1 MTNKD
6 YEHIKLMLDFAKR
19 VKRRTAGASV
29 AQFLENDDLQDMV
42 LYAMGQIG
50 ENANAVSEAARNKHH
65 EVLWDPIIGIRN
77 RVFHSYGDVDMS
89 IVYEAAVG
97 HIPEL
102 IKELTKI
109 LDEG

>member
-1 MTNKD
+1 MINKD
-6 YEHIKLMLDFAKR
+6 YEHIKLMLDFAGR
-19 VKRRTAGASV
+19 VKRRISEMSV

-50 ENANAVSEAARNKHH
+50 ENANAVSDTVRNKYH
-65 EVLWDPIIGIRN
+65 EVLWSPIIGIRN
-77 RVFHSYGDVDMS
+77 RVFHSYGNIDMS
-89 IVYEAAVG
+89 IVYETAVG

-109 LDEG
+109 LDEN

>member
-1 MTNKD
+1 MINKD
-6 YEHIKLMLDFAKR
+6 YEHIKLMLEFAKR
-19 VKRRTAGASV
+19 VERRITGVSV
-29 AQFLENDDLQDMV
+29 VQFLANDDLQDMV

-50 ENANAVSEAARNKHH
+50 ENASAVSEVARNNHH
-65 EVLWDPIIGIRN
+65 EILWNPIIGIRN

-89 IVYEAAVG
+89 IIYEAAAD

-109 LDEG
+109 LSES